1 MSEVDD
7 MSRQFIEEITIDKD
21 ENMLNFI
28 RNQRNSDWIRIGDNF
43 LLIELTN
50 ISKYLWEC
58 K

>member
-28 RNQRNSDWIRIGDNF
+28 RNQRNSD
-43 LLIELTN
+43 
-50 ISKYLWEC
+50 
-58 K
+58 